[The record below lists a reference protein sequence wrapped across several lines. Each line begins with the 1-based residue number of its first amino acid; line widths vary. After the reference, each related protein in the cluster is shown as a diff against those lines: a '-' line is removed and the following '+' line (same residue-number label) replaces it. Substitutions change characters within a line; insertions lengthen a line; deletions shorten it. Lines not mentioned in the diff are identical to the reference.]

1 MTPLLRILAP
11 YKELIFVVVTVAVV
25 SMLFMRQCTQNEE
38 AAKLAK
44 AITTVETE
52 NAKAL
57 KDMNEVNAATRVE
70 VLKLQDTYLTKLEE
84 LRSEQEMKLGA
95 AQTELLAQID
105 AIEENYAADLE
116 KRRKEILDEL
126 DSKIGDDPA
135 DVGRLFLDIFGPSPG
150 TTYPT
155 PHRP

>member
-11 YKELIFVVVTVAVV
+11 YKELIFVVVTVAVA